1 MANLV
6 HDLLAFPAD
15 GSKGAHRFLLG
26 LDDASPDTHAE
37 YQRLCASE
45 FANGQDSALVAGA
58 FQRTVNVNHAAF
70 AVDTPAVLTAVTI
83 VTPTLFADLRV
94 PTSRPASIAA
104 RGSLGECSEAEL
116 KELAQTVSFAGFAV
130 VEYGLPG
137 YDGFPVCERLTCI
150 DSQPPPRRYPNQ
162 WRIET
167 NWPKGGWIEWGARK
181 DFHGQALYFEHWKR
195 LPKGE
200 GGPHLALRR
209 SKSEGQDALLLVVDD
224 HFILLDDRPT
234 GPLATVNPGEGGH
247 PSDRGALAV
256 LAQQA
261 SSAEELRQL
270 NSYCSVYGSVSA
282 GWRISL
288 ASWPWL
294 EGTPLLGAAGRLKS
308 IEIDPVKNTAIIM
321 EEGGARQWDLLENT
335 FTAEGLADMLGAVSA
350 GRAAL

>member
-1 MANLV
+1 MAD
-6 HDLLAFPAD
+6 DLLAFPAD

-26 LDDASPDTHAE
+26 LAPASPDTHAE
-37 YQRLCASE
+37 YQRLCTNE
-45 FANGQDSALVAGA
+45 FANGQDSTLVAGA
-58 FQRTVNVNHAAF
+58 FQRTINVSHAAF

-94 PTSRPASIAA
+94 PTSRSASIAA
-104 RGSLGECSEAEL
+104 RGSLEECSEFEL
-116 KELAQTVSFAGFAV
+116 QELAQTVSFGGFAV
-130 VEYGLPG
+130 VERGLPG
-137 YDGFPVCERLTCI
+137 YDGDPVCERLTCI

-181 DFHGQALYFEHWKR
+181 DAHGQALYFEHWKR

-209 SKSEGQDALLLVVDD
+209 SKAEGQDALLLVVDE

-234 GPLATVNPGEGGH
+234 GPLPTVTPGEDGH
-247 PSDRGALAV
+247 PDDRGALTV
-256 LAQQA
+256 LAEQA
-261 SSAEELRQL
+261 SSAEDLRQL

-288 ASWPWL
+288 SSWPWL

-308 IEIDPVKNTAIIM
+308 IEIDAVSSSATIV
-321 EEGGARQWDLLENT
+321 EEGGPRHWDVVENT
-335 FTAEGLADMLGAVSA
+335 FTPEGLAAMLSSVSA
-350 GRAAL
+350 GRAGL